1 MRNVSVNGTQM
12 NPLHRTT
19 CSRCIQVS
27 LTHSNRNLPIQ
38 KSTINVWPLW
48 RSFQNSINPCKVKS
62 IPAKSYEYRNNQFG
76 VPSLE
81 SHRECSCYRTLK
93 SWHKF
98 GRGYYSKQGRKLHH
112 VRNTMELKIR
122 LTRVTFTLPL
132 ANMSLKS

>member
-27 LTHSNRNLPIQ
+27 STYSIRNLPIQ

-48 RSFQNSINPCKVKS
+48 RSFQNSINPCNVKS
-62 IPAKSYEYRNNQFG
+62 IPAKFYEYQNNQFG

-81 SHRECSCYRTLK
+81 SHRECRCYRTLK

-98 GRGYYSKQGRKLHH
+98 GRGHYSKQGRKLYH
-112 VRNTMELKIR
+112 VRNTMDLKIR
-122 LTRVTFTLPL
+122 LTGVTFALPL
-132 ANMSLKS
+132 AGMSLKS